1 MHLSQLS
8 SPVSS
13 VKGAKKVKH
22 VSHIRPQDFDS
33 TVNNVL
39 SGTVNGKVYG
49 SLQKIVPK
57 NKLTVFVSST
67 FTDTWRERNLLH
79 EEILPKLQTEAS
91 KDDIQV
97 ILYDM
102 RFGVKDENTKDHLT
116 WEICRD
122 AIKKCYEE
130 SDGLFFL
137 SLQSEKY
144 GYMPL
149 PKFIEKETMESTLGK
164 PGLPNDLVAMAKEWY
179 VLDENHFPPRYEL
192 KNLRTDS
199 DVDVYWKEVLPSLRD
214 KLLDSMNFEKLEHDS
229 FHSGSVHVE
238 SESDFLVVNRSVTE
252 WETVFAMHLSK
263 GKGCRWIRRTVNPV
277 LLKMDRHL
285 PKFPDFCDVI
295 DDPSK
300 QNKLN
305 ILKGK
310 MTSELELGGNI
321 VNASVSIVSPSSYNQ
336 ANEVMSYLSEWKE
349 STFKLFRDEIKAVR
363 RKKNQW
369 IDFVVNHVG
378 IHLHYLDEIIHHYRI
393 CYLKSSSFI
402 ERTNL
407 ISNAMQLLSQY
418 TPSTR
423 KNSLFKI
430 ALGVV
435 GMSGSGKTAFMSKL
449 ATVMKNSNSLI
460 PVIVRF
466 CGTSR
471 YSLHGIHLIQSIC
484 IQLLLAY
491 NEKQELRKYLEVLEK
506 HGYEEAV
513 MFFQLL
519 MSRYPVYLFIDSL
532 DQLSNRN
539 EARNKLSFLKGIK
552 LDEKSRIIVSTLP
565 DEYDEVKQKW
575 KHIYLCERRLQQDE
589 TELIKVEKIDSNDET
604 LVQTMISQLLK
615 RKHRS
620 LTVDQLSVVSSAI
633 GYEATI
639 LYFNLAVH
647 VISKWRSFDIDI
659 VNNSPSRSTAKGIV
673 GRIFKDLERQ
683 HGQNIVSES
692 DLFLRPTVKRIVH
705 QIFEDLE
712 SHYGKHFV
720 SFAFSLISFSVEGIN
735 DLEMQDLLS
744 LDEQTIKEVFQ
755 YSQVSKFP
763 MHVWLRLKYM
773 IKDFVTEKE
782 NLCTKWYHRQLLET
796 ASERYHPLKK
806 KSHEVMGK
814 YFSGKLTSGK
824 LVVGKQPSIREQEH
838 TLNGVPV
845 WFPSSRVNQRR
856 VMEAAHHLVEAGL
869 YVDALNELCS
879 LQSICCASLVGN
891 IYNYILYLN
900 QLSHHRF
907 DHEKEQRLD
916 HYLRWLK
923 RIATMIPR
931 NPRTAITA
939 LAGEEPYCSCVKHDV
954 TNFID
959 SKPADSKDFRTDD
972 WVRAKC
978 FTGKMKF
985 GSLAADLHGH
995 DGDII
1000 SVSWNSDGSKIA
1012 SGSSDGTIKIW
1023 DAVTGEMIDTLESVE
1038 EYVHSV
1044 SWNRDGTKITAHR
1057 GGDDTA
1063 RVWDVGTGEVIDNT
1077 TDQNYGIVDDV
1088 FPPSYSRDGS
1098 KVATVSNDAIVI
1110 VYTRSRKM
1118 VSTLNGHSA
1127 LVTSVSWNPDG
1138 KLIVSGSRDA
1148 ALKIWEVATGQA
1160 LNTIE
1165 GHCGPVY
1172 TVSWSTDGSVVASG
1186 TSDKTV
1192 KIWSATSFL
1201 LLNTLEGHRECVTSM
1216 HWNHDSSKLV
1226 TGSRDKTLKVWV
1238 DVKGGS
1244 AGVFQGHSDYVA
1256 SVSWNP
1262 EGSRIASSSC
1272 DGKIKVWDSVTGV
1285 LVSTL
1290 EGHSG
1295 CVYSVSWN
1303 REGNKIASGSWDR
1316 TVKIW
1321 DVVKGLSLVTLKG
1334 RSGYV
1339 HSAVWNSNGNKV
1351 AAGLWDGTIIIWD
1364 THSGKELN
1372 ATHGHAVDVW
1382 SVSWNLDGSKL
1393 ASGSGDKTVKIW
1405 NAETLELLRT
1415 FSGHHGVISSV
1426 SWSPNGSQLAS
1437 GSEDG
1442 TIKLWDTGNGDIIST
1457 FESPRDAI
1465 HSVSWNDDG
1474 SKLVTGSKG
1483 KTIKIWDV
1491 STGEMINTLEGH
1503 KGDVRCV
1510 AWNHDGSKIA
1520 SGSGDKTVMVWD
1532 AMRWE
1537 PESERTVV
1545 ESRSEGYLS
1554 HSLTKKNAH
1563 KGAWR

>member
-1 MHLSQLS
+1 MHLSCLT
-8 SPVSS
+8 SPVPSA
-13 VKGAKKVKH
+13 KAKKKGKYPPH
-22 VSHIRPQDFDS
+22 ARPQDFDS
-33 TVNNVL
+33 TIKHVL
-39 SGTVNGKVYG
+39 CGTVSEQIYA

-97 ILYDM
+97 VLYDM

-122 AIKKCYEE
+122 AIKKCYDE

-149 PKFIEKETMESTLGK
+149 PKFIEKDTMEPALGK
-164 PGLPNDLVAMAKEWY
+164 PGLSTDLVTMAEEWY
-179 VLDENHFPPRYEL
+179 VLDGNHFPPRYEL
-192 KNLRTDS
+192 KNLRS
-199 DVDVYWKEVLPSLRD
+199 DADVEIYWKNVLPSLRD
-214 KLLDSMNFEKLEHDS
+214 KLLDSVSFEKLQHDS
-229 FHSGSVHVE
+229 SQNGSETVGNE
-238 SESDFLVVNRSVTE
+238 TDFLIVNRSVTE
-252 WETVFAMHLSK
+252 WETIFAMHLNR
-263 GKGCRWIRRTVNPV
+263 GKGCKWIRRTVNPIS
-277 LLKMDRHL
+277 LKMDRHL
-285 PKFPDFCDVI
+285 PKFMDFCDVI

-310 MTSELELGGNI
+310 MTSELELLGNI
-321 VNASVSIVSPSSYNQ
+321 VTASISVVSSSIYNQ
-336 ANEVMSYLSEWKE
+336 SSEVMSYLSEWKE

-363 RKKNQW
+363 KKKNQW

-378 IHLHYLDEIIHHYRI
+378 ISLHYLDEIIHHYRI

-407 ISNAMQLLSQY
+407 ISNALRLLSQY
-418 TPSTR
+418 TSSTG
-423 KNSLFKI
+423 KNRTSVFGI
-430 ALGVV
+430 ALGVIGV
-435 GMSGSGKTAFMSKL
+435 SGSGKTAFMSKL
-449 ATVMKNSNSLI
+449 AEMMKNSGSSI

-484 IQLLLAY
+484 VQLLLVY
-491 NEKQELRKYLEVLEK
+491 NEKQELHKYLEVMEK
-506 HGYEEAV
+506 HTYEEAV
-513 MFFQLL
+513 TFFHLL
-519 MSRYPVYLFIDSL
+519 VSRYPVYLFIDSL

-539 EARNKLSFLKGIK
+539 EARNKLSFLKGVN

-565 DEYDEVKQKW
+565 DEFDEAKKKW
-575 KHIYLCERRLQQDE
+575 KHIYLCERRLKQDE
-589 TELIKVEKIDSNDET
+589 TELIQVEKIDSNDEV
-604 LVQTMISQLLK
+604 LVQTMVAQLLK

-620 LTVDQLSVVSSAI
+620 LTLDQLSVVSSAI

-659 VNNSPSRSTAKGIV
+659 INNSPSRSTAKGIV
-673 GRIFKDLERQ
+673 GKIFKDLERQ

-712 SHYGKHFV
+712 SHYGKRFV
-720 SFAFSLISFSVEGIN
+720 SFAFSLISFSVEGVN

-744 LDEQTIKEVFQ
+744 LDDETIKEVFQ

-773 IKDFVTEKE
+773 IRDFVTEKE

-796 ASERYHPLKK
+796 ASERYHSLRKR
-806 KSHEVMGK
+806 SHEIMGK
-814 YFSGKLTSGK
+814 YFSGKLFGGK
-824 LVVGKQPSIREQEH
+824 SSIREQEH

-845 WFPSSRVNQRR
+845 WFPSSKVNQRR
-856 VMEAAHHLVEAGL
+856 VVEAGHHLVEAGL
-869 YVDALNELCS
+869 HVDALNELCS
-879 LQSICCASLVGN
+879 LQSICCAALVGN
-891 IYNYILYLN
+891 VYNYILYMN

-907 DHEKEQRLD
+907 DLEKEQRLD

-923 RIATMIPR
+923 RISTMIPR

-939 LAGEEPYCSCVKHDV
+939 LAGEEPYCSCVKRDV
-954 TNFID
+954 TSFID
-959 SKPADSKDFRTDD
+959 SRPADSKDFRSDD

-978 FTGKMKF
+978 ITGKMKF

-995 DGDII
+995 DDEIV
-1000 SVSWNSDGSKIA
+1000 SVSWSRDGSKIA
-1012 SGSSDGTIKIW
+1012 SGSKDGTIKIW
-1023 DAVTGEMIDTLESVE
+1023 DAVTGEMIDTLECVE
-1038 EYVHSV
+1038 EYIHSV
-1044 SWNRDGTKITAHR
+1044 SWNYEGSKISATN
-1057 GGDDTA
+1057 GGGNPA
-1063 RVWDVGTGEVIDNT
+1063 RVWDVGTGEVIDITSDRN
-1077 TDQNYGIVDDV
+1077 DGIADDF
-1088 FPPSYSRDGS
+1088 FPPAYSHDGS
-1098 KVATVSNDAIVI
+1098 RIATVSNNSIV
-1110 VYTRSRKM
+1110 VTYTVNRKV

-1127 LVTSVSWNPDG
+1127 DVTSVSWNPEG
-1138 KLIVSGSRDA
+1138 KKIVSGSRDA
-1148 ALKIWEVATGQA
+1148 TLRIWEVATGQVVS
-1160 LNTIE
+1160 TIE
-1165 GHCGPVY
+1165 GHSGYVY
-1172 TVSWSTDGSVVASG
+1172 SVSWSGDGTLIASG
-1186 TSDKTV
+1186 LSDKTV
-1192 KIWSATSFL
+1192 KIWNATTYL
-1201 LLNTLEGHRECVTSM
+1201 LLNTLEGHRESVTSV
-1216 HWNHDSSKLV
+1216 HWNLEGTRLV
-1226 TGSRDKTLKVWV
+1226 SGSRDKTLKVWV
-1238 DVKGGS
+1238 DLKGGS
-1244 AGVFQGHSDYVA
+1244 IGEFQGHSDYVA

-1262 EGSRIASSSC
+1262 DGTRIASSSR
-1272 DGKIKVWDSVTGV
+1272 DGKIKIWDSVTGV
-1285 LVSTL
+1285 LVCTL

-1321 DVVKGLSLVTLKG
+1321 DVSKGLSLTTLKG

-1339 HSAVWNSNGNKV
+1339 HSATWDTEGSQI

-1364 THSGKELN
+1364 AHTGKELN
-1372 ATHGHAVDVW
+1372 AVHGHAVDVW
-1382 SVSWNLDGSKL
+1382 AVSWNLDGSKL
-1393 ASGSGDKTVKIW
+1393 ASGSGDFTVKLW
-1405 NAETLELLRT
+1405 KTATLELLLS
-1415 FSGHHGVISSV
+1415 FSGHNGVIASV
-1426 SWSPNGSQLAS
+1426 SWFEGTRLAS

-1442 TIKLWDTGNGDIIST
+1442 SIKLWDAETGENIRTLENHGD
-1457 FESPRDAI
+1457 AVY
-1465 HSVSWNDDG
+1465 SVSWNHDG
-1474 SKLVTGSKG
+1474 SKIASGSKG
-1483 KTIKIWDV
+1483 KTVKIWDV
-1491 STGEMINTLEGH
+1491 STGEVVNTLEGH

-1510 AWNHDGSKIA
+1510 SWNRDGSKIA
-1520 SGSGDKTVMVWD
+1520 SGSGDKTVIVWD
-1532 AMRWE
+1532 ALRWE
-1537 PESERTVV
+1537 PESDRSVV
-1545 ESRSEGYLS
+1545 ESKSESHLS
-1554 HSLTKKNAH
+1554 HSLTKKNTH